1 MTTQYQ
7 VLDGVALITLNNP
20 PVNGLGF
27 STRSGIVEGIIKANA
42 DPAVKAIVITGSDRA
57 FSGGADIKEFNTP
70 TATATPNLLDVIAQ
84 VEASAKPVVAAIAG
98 LALGG
103 GNELSLGCHYRV
115 ALKGAL
121 IGLPE
126 VKLGLIPGAGG
137 TQRLPRL
144 LGMQTALEMIVGGD
158 PRKVES
164 LKGFADLLVEPS
176 TDSGTASSL
185 VRAAIEFASNLNAP
199 THSTTHRKLSEITVP
214 SESMPGGIDVYFAAA
229 RAQVSK
235 QAKGLKAPLSCVD
248 ALEAA
253 VKQTFAQ
260 GMKTER
266 SIFMDLL
273 NGVESKAMR
282 HFFFAE
288 RSASK
293 IPGLPD
299 KLPLRP
305 IQSAA
310 VIGAGT
316 MGGGIAMNFVNV
328 GIPVKLLETTQAA
341 LDKGLAIIR
350 KNYQSN
356 VDKGSLKHEVM
367 QQRMAL
373 ITPTLQYQDLATAD
387 IVIEAVFEEMSV
399 KEKVFSQLDA
409 VMKPGAILATNT
421 STLDVDLIASF
432 TKRPQDVV
440 GTHFFSPANVMK
452 LLEVVRGQFTADDVL
467 ATTMALAKTI
477 KKIGV
482 VSGVC
487 DGFIGNRMIEHY
499 GRQAAF
505 MVEEGAAPEQVDQA
519 LEQFGMA
526 MGPFRMSDLAG
537 LDVGWYI
544 RKRRYIERP
553 MMRYAKW
560 LDVLCEQGR
569 FGQKTQAGIYRYETG
584 SRAALPDPIV
594 TEVLA
599 KYRADANIVPRQL
612 SAQEMVERCVFALVN
627 EGARLLEEGIALRAS
642 DIDVVYLTGYG
653 FPKGVGGPMFYADTV
668 GLSYVVKRMAEF
680 AANTQADP
688 EFWAPAPL
696 LARLAAQ
703 GGKFN

>member
-7 VLDGVALITLNNP
+7 VQNGVAIITLDNP

-27 STRSGIVEGIIKANA
+27 STRSGIVTGINDANA
-42 DPAVKAIVITGSDRA
+42 DPSVSAIVLTGSARA

-70 TATATPNLLDVIAQ
+70 TATASPNLLDVIAT

-98 LALGG
+98 FALGG
-103 GNELSLGCHYRV
+103 GNELALGCHYRV
-115 ALKGAL
+115 VQKGAL

-144 LGMQTALEMIVGGD
+144 LGMQVALEMIVSGD
-158 PRKVES
+158 PRKVE
-164 LKGFADLLVEPS
+164 LLNGFANLVVES
-176 TDSGTASSL
+176 TDAPTTN
-185 VRAAIEFASNLNAP
+185 VVQAAIAFAQDISATSHP
-199 THSTTHRKLSEITVP
+199 RVSAQAVAAS
-214 SESMPGGIDVYFAAA
+214 SMPGGVEAFFAAA
-229 RAQVSK
+229 KVQVTK
-235 QAKGLKAPLSCVD
+235 QAKGLKAPLACVD
-248 ALEAA
+248 ALEAS

-266 SIFMDLL
+266 AIFMALL
-273 NGVESKAMR
+273 EGTESKAMR

-288 RSASK
+288 RNATK
-293 IPGLPD
+293 IPGLND
-299 KLPLRP
+299 KLALRP
-305 IQSAA
+305 IKSAA

-316 MGGGIAMNFVNV
+316 MGGGIAMNFINV
-328 GIPVKLLETTQAA
+328 GIPVSLLETTQAA

-350 KNYQSN
+350 KNYQAN
-356 VDKGSLKHEVM
+356 VDKGSLRPEAM

-373 ITPTLQYQDLATAD
+373 LTPTLLYSDLARAD
-387 IVIEAVFEEMSV
+387 IVVEAVFEDMGV
-399 KEKVFSQLDA
+399 KEQVFTQLDA

-440 GTHFFSPANVMK
+440 GMHFFSPANVMK
-452 LLEVVRGQFTADDVL
+452 LLEVVRGKITADDVL

-544 RKRRYIERP
+544 RKRRYIEKP
-553 MMRYAKW
+553 TMRYSKW
-560 LDVLCEQGR
+560 LDVLCEKGR

-584 SRAALPDPIV
+584 SRAAIADPIV

-599 KYRADANIVPRQL
+599 KYRTDANIVPRQI
-612 SAQEMVERCVFALVN
+612 SSQEMLERCVFALVN

-668 GLSYVVKRMAEF
+668 GLAYVVKRMAEF

-688 EFWAPAPL
+688 DFWAPAPL

-703 GGKFN
+703 GGQFN

>member
-7 VLDGVALITLNNP
+7 VQNGVAVITLDNP

-27 STRSGIVEGIIKANA
+27 ATRSGIVKGINDANA
-42 DPAVKAIVITGSDRA
+42 DASVRSIVITGSTRA

-70 TATATPNLLDVIAQ
+70 TATASPNLLEVIAT
-84 VEASAKPVVAAIAG
+84 VESSAKPVVAAIAG

-103 GNELSLGCHYRV
+103 GNELTLGCHYRV
-115 ALKGAL
+115 AQKGAL

-144 LGMQTALEMIVGGD
+144 LGMQLALEMIVSGD
-158 PRKVES
+158 PRKVET
-164 LKGFADLLVEPS
+164 LKGYADSIVES
-176 TDSGTASSL
+176 TDTL
-185 VRAAIEFASNLNAP
+185 VQAAIEFAQNISATSYPKVSAQN
-199 THSTTHRKLSEITVP
+199 VP
-214 SESMPGGIDVYFAAA
+214 AASMPGGEQAFFAAA
-229 RAQVSK
+229 RVQVGK
-235 QAKGLKAPLSCVD
+235 QAKGLKAPLACVD

-253 VKQTFAQ
+253 VKQDFAQ

-266 SIFMDLL
+266 QIFMALL
-273 NGVESKAMR
+273 EGTESKAMR

-288 RSASK
+288 RNASK
-293 IPGLPD
+293 IPGLSD
-299 KLPLRP
+299 KLALRS
-305 IQSAA
+305 IKTAA
-310 VIGAGT
+310 VVGAGT
-316 MGGGIAMNFVNV
+316 MGGGIAMNFLNV
-328 GIPVKLLETTQAA
+328 GIPVSILETTQAA
-341 LDKGLAIIR
+341 LDKGLGIIQ
-350 KNYQSN
+350 KNYQAN
-356 VDKGSLKHEVM
+356 VDKGSLKAEVM
-367 QQRMAL
+367 QQRLAML
-373 ITPTLQYQDLATAD
+373 TSTLNYADLAQAD
-387 IVIEAVFEEMSV
+387 IVIEAVFEDMKV
-399 KEKVFSQLDA
+399 KEQVFSQLDA

-432 TKRPQDVV
+432 TKRPHDVV

-452 LLEVVRGQFTADDVL
+452 LLEVVRGKITADDVL

-477 KKIGV
+477 KKVGV

-553 MMRYAKW
+553 TMRYSKW
-560 LDVLCEQGR
+560 LDVLCEKGR
-569 FGQKTQAGIYRYETG
+569 FGQKTQAGIYRYEAG
-584 SRAALPDPIV
+584 SRAAIPDPIV

-599 KYRADANIVPRQL
+599 KYRSDANIVPRQIT
-612 SAQEMVERCVFALVN
+612 SQEMLERCVFALVN

-668 GLSYVVKRMAEF
+668 GLPYVVKRMAEF

-688 EFWAPAPL
+688 DFWAPAPL

>member
-7 VLDGVALITLNNP
+7 VQNGVAIITLDNP

-27 STRSGIVEGIIKANA
+27 STRTGIVKGVNDANA
-42 DPAVKAIVITGSDRA
+42 DANVRAIVVTGSARA

-70 TATATPNLLDVIAQ
+70 TATASPNLLEVIAT
-84 VEASAKPVVAAIAG
+84 VEASVKPVVAAIAG

-103 GNELSLGCHYRV
+103 GNELALGCHYRV
-115 ALKGAL
+115 AQKGAL

-144 LGMQTALEMIVGGD
+144 LGMQIALEMIVSGD
-158 PRKVES
+158 PRKVET
-164 LKGFADLLVEPS
+164 LKGFADLVVES
-176 TDSGTASSL
+176 ADASNTGTSS
-185 VRAAIEFASNLNAP
+185 VVQAAIQFAQDISATSHP
-199 THSTTHRKLSEITVP
+199 RVSAQTVATT
-214 SESMPGGIDVYFAAA
+214 SMPGGLESFFAAA
-229 RAQVSK
+229 KVQVGK
-235 QAKGLKAPLSCVD
+235 QAKGLIAPLACVD

-253 VKQTFAQ
+253 AKQDFAQ
-260 GMKTER
+260 GLKTER
-266 SIFMDLL
+266 QIFMALL
-273 NGVESKAMR
+273 EGTESKAMR

-288 RSASK
+288 RNATK
-293 IPGLPD
+293 IPGLND

-305 IQSAA
+305 IKSAA

-316 MGGGIAMNFVNV
+316 MGGGIAMNFINV
-328 GIPVKLLETTQAA
+328 GIPVLLLETTQAA

-350 KNYQSN
+350 KNYQAN
-356 VDKGSLKHEVM
+356 VDKGSLKLEAM
-367 QQRMAL
+367 AQRLAL
-373 ITPTLQYQDLATAD
+373 LTPTLHYSDLAQAD
-387 IVIEAVFEEMSV
+387 IVIEAVFEDMKV
-399 KEKVFSQLDA
+399 KQDVFSKLDA

-440 GTHFFSPANVMK
+440 GMHFFSPANVMK
-452 LLEVVRGQFTADDVL
+452 LLEVVRGKITADDVL
-467 ATTMALAKTI
+467 ATTMAVAKTI
-477 KKIGV
+477 KKIAV

-544 RKRRYIERP
+544 RKRRYIEKP
-553 MMRYAKW
+553 TMRYSKW
-560 LDVLCEQGR
+560 LDVLCEKGR

-584 SRAALPDPIV
+584 SRAAIADPIV

-599 KYRADANIVPRQL
+599 KYRTDANIVPRQI
-612 SAQEMVERCVFALVN
+612 SSQEMLERCVFALVN

-668 GLSYVVKRMAEF
+668 GLAYVVKRMAEF

-688 EFWAPAPL
+688 DFWSPAPL